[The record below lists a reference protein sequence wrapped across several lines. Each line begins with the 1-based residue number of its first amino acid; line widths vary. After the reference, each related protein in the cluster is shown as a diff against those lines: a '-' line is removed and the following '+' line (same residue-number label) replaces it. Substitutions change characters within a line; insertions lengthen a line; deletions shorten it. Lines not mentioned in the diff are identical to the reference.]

1 MSTDVMT
8 ERLAPN
14 RTLPE
19 FRNEPLTDFSKP
31 QNRSA
36 METALEKV
44 KSEFGREYPLV
55 IGGERITGL
64 KTFDSINP
72 SHKDQRLGKFQK
84 GTKAHVEKAIE
95 SAWKAFEKWKREP
108 VGVRAGLLLKTAE
121 LMRQRKHEFSATMVY
136 EVGKTWP
143 EADADTAEAIDFL
156 EFYAR
161 EAYRYAGEQPITR
174 IESEDNALMYIP
186 LGAGAVIPPWNFPL
200 AIMAGMTSA
209 AVVTGNGVVLKPSS
223 DAPWIAYRFV
233 ALLEEAGMPPG
244 VVNFLSGS
252 GGEVGDPLVQHP
264 RIRFISFTGS
274 KEVGLHINEEAAKP
288 QKGQI
293 WIKRVIAEMGGK
305 DAIIVDRETKNLEE
319 AAAAAVASAFG
330 FQGQKCSACSRLIV
344 DQAIY
349 DKFVP
354 MVVEKTKAL
363 KLGASEKSEAQVGP
377 VVNESAMRKIKEYID
392 KGSKEGRLLA
402 GGNVRADEGYFVEP
416 TVIADVD
423 PHATIAQ
430 EEIFGPLLA
439 VIKAKDFDDALR
451 IANDT
456 PYGLTGAV
464 FTDNPKKIERAQE
477 EFFVGNLYF
486 NRKCTGA
493 MVGVHPFG
501 GFNMSGTDSKAG
513 GRDYLGLFL
522 QAKAISRKIGPQPRT
537 VAEAKGF

>member
-1 MSTDVMT
+1 MLS
-8 ERLAPN
+8 
-14 RTLPE
+14 E
-19 FRNEPLTDFSKP
+19 FKNEPLTDFNKP
-31 QNRSA
+31 QNKSA
-36 METALEKV
+36 METALQKV
-44 KSEFGREYPLV
+44 RTEFGRDFPLV
-55 IGGERITGL
+55 IGGERISGL

-72 SHKDQRLGKFQK
+72 SHKDQLLGKFQK
-84 GTKAHVEKAIE
+84 GTRAHVEQAIE
-95 SAWKAFEKWKREP
+95 AGWKAFDKWKRQP
-108 VGVRAGLLLKTAE
+108 VDVRAGVLVRAAE
-121 LMRQRKHEFSATMVY
+121 LMRKRKHEFSATMIY

-174 IESEDNALMYIP
+174 IDSEDNDLVYIP
-186 LGAGAVIPPWNFPL
+186 LGVGAVIPPWNFPL
-200 AIMAGMTSA
+200 AIMAGMTTA
-209 AVVTGNGVVLKPSS
+209 AIVSGNCIVLKPSS
-223 DAPWIAYRFV
+223 DSPWIAYRFF

-244 VVNFLSGS
+244 VANFVSGS
-252 GGEVGDPLVQHP
+252 GGEVGDPLIQHP
-264 RIRFISFTGS
+264 RIRFITFTGS
-274 KEVGLHINEEAAKP
+274 KEVGLHINEEAAKA

-293 WIKRVIAEMGGK
+293 WIKRVVAEMGGK
-305 DAIIVDRETKNLEE
+305 DAIIVDRETGNLEE

-344 DQAIY
+344 DAAIY

-363 KLGASEKSEAQVGP
+363 KVGPPETSEAQIGP
-377 VVNESAMRKIKEYID
+377 VVNESSMKKIKEYIE
-392 KGSKEGRLLA
+392 KGSREGRLVA
-402 GGNVRADEGYFVEP
+402 GGNIHAGEGFFVEP

-430 EEIFGPLLA
+430 EEIFGPVLA

-456 PYGLTGAV
+456 QFGLTGAV
-464 FTDNPKKIERAQE
+464 FTDNPEKIRRAEE

-493 MVGVHPFG
+493 LVGVHPFG

-522 QAKAISRKIGPQPRT
+522 QAKAISRKVGAQSKT
-537 VAEAKGF
+537 VKNAAGF

>member
-1 MSTDVMT
+1 MPTEVMT
-8 ERLAPN
+8 EPQPQN
-14 RTLPE
+14 RTLGE

-31 QNRSA
+31 QNKAA
-36 METALEKV
+36 MEAALEKV
-44 KSEFGREYPLV
+44 KAEFGREYPLV
-55 IGGERITGL
+55 IGGQRITGL
-64 KTFDSINP
+64 KTFDSTNP
-72 SHKDQRLGKFQK
+72 SHKGQLLGKFSK
-84 GTKAHVEKAIE
+84 GTRAHVEQAVD
-95 SAWKAFEKWKREP
+95 AGWKAFESWKRAP
-108 VGVRAGLLLKTAE
+108 VSVRAGLLLRAAE
-121 LMRQRKHEFSATMVY
+121 LMRQRKHEYSATMIY

-161 EAYRYAGEQPITR
+161 EAYRYAGEQPITK
-174 IESEDNALMYIP
+174 IESEENALVYIP
-186 LGAGAVIPPWNFPL
+186 LGVGAVIPPWNFPL

-209 AVVTGNGVVLKPSS
+209 AVVTGNAVVLKPSS
-223 DAPWIAYRFV
+223 EAPWIAYRFF
-233 ALLEEAGMPPG
+233 ALLEEAGMPAG

-252 GGEVGDPLVQHP
+252 GGEVGDPLIQHP
-264 RIRFISFTGS
+264 KIRFISFTGS
-274 KEVGLHINEEAAKP
+274 KEVGLHINEEAAKT
-288 QKGQI
+288 QKGQL
-293 WIKRVIAEMGGK
+293 WIKRVVAEMGGK

-363 KLGASEKSEAQVGP
+363 RLGPSERGDAQIGP
-377 VVNESAMRKIKEYID
+377 VVSESAMKKIKEYID
-392 KGSKEGRLLA
+392 KGAKEGRLVA
-402 GGNVRADEGYFVEP
+402 GGKVHAEDGYFIEP

-430 EEIFGPLLA
+430 EEIFGPVLA
-439 VIKAKDFDDALR
+439 IIKAKDFDDALH

-456 PYGLTGAV
+456 QFGLTGGI
-464 FTDNPKKIERAQE
+464 FTDNPEKIRRGQE

-486 NRKCTGA
+486 NRKITGA
-493 MVGVHPFG
+493 LVGVHPFG

-522 QAKAISRKIGPQPRT
+522 QAKAISKKVGPQPKVVDRGG
-537 VAEAKGF
+537 E

>member
-1 MSTDVMT
+1 MAT
-8 ERLAPN
+8 EVITEPMPRS

-19 FRNEPLTDFSKP
+19 FRNEPLTDFTKP
-31 QNRSA
+31 LNRSA
-36 METALEKV
+36 MEAALEKV
-44 KSEFGREYPLV
+44 KREFGTEYPLV
-55 IGGERITGL
+55 IGGKRITGL
-64 KTFDSINP
+64 KTFDSLNP
-72 SHKDQRLGKFQK
+72 SHKSQLLGKFQK
-84 GTKAHVEKAIE
+84 GTRERVEQAIDA
-95 SAWKAFEKWKREP
+95 AWKAFESWKRQP
-108 VGVRAGLLLKTAE
+108 VDVRAGLLLKAAD
-121 LMRQRKHEFSATMVY
+121 LLRQRKHEFSATMIY

-161 EAYRYAGEQPITR
+161 EAYRYAGEQPITK
-174 IESEDNALMYIP
+174 IQSEQNALLYIP
-186 LGAGAVIPPWNFPL
+186 LGVGAVIPPWNFPL

-209 AVVTGNGVVLKPSS
+209 AIVTGNTVVLKPSS

-233 ALLEEAGMPPG
+233 ALLEEAGMPAG

-288 QKGQI
+288 RKGQI
-293 WIKRVIAEMGGK
+293 WIKRVVAEMGGK
-305 DAIIVDRETKNLEE
+305 DAIIVDRETKNLDE
-319 AAAAAVASAFG
+319 AASAVVASAFG

-344 DQAIY
+344 DSAIY

-354 MVVEKTKAL
+354 MVAEKTKAL
-363 KLGASEKSEAQVGP
+363 RVGPPEKSDAQVGP

-392 KGSKEGRLLA
+392 KGSRQGRLLA
-402 GGNVRADEGYFVEP
+402 GGAVHPEDGYYIEP

-423 PHATIAQ
+423 PDATIAQ
-430 EEIFGPLLA
+430 EEIFGPVLA
-439 VIKAKDFDDALR
+439 VIKAKDFDDAMR
-451 IANDT
+451 IANDS

-464 FTDNPKKIERAQE
+464 FTDNPDKIRRAQE
-477 EFFVGNLYF
+477 EFFVGNLYI

-493 MVGVHPFG
+493 LVGVHPFG

-522 QAKAISRKIGPQPRT
+522 QAKAISKKVGAFQ
-537 VAEAKGF
+537 